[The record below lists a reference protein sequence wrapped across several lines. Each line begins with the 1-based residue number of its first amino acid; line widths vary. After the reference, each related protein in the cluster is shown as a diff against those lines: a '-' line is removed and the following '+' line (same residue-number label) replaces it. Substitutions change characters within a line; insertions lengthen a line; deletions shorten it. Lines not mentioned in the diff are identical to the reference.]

1 MGRGKNLLILGQ
13 SLHLTLCDPMH
24 CTLPGS
30 YVHGIDQ
37 TRILWGALKWGFGD
51 LEGWLWRGQWQ
62 EALQLVAPL

>member
-1 MGRGKNLLILGQ
+1 MD
-13 SLHLTLCDPMH
+13 S
-24 CTLPGS
+24 TLPGS